1 MEMLLTVEQAA
12 ERLQLTAWT
21 VREHLK
27 SGKLRG
33 VKRGS
38 VWRVPE
44 AALLET
50 VTPPASDWAQS
61 AQRLS
66 HVYADS
72 IASGG
77 ELTAFATAPGQ
88 IYDYDS
94 QAGIE
99 AKTGAATEAGPE
111 GEAIG
116 A

>member
-77 ELTAFATAPGQ
+77 ELTAFATAPGEV
-88 IYDYDS
+88 YDYDS
-94 QAGIE
+94 P
-99 AKTGAATEAGPE
+99 TGTGTGTEAGPE
-111 GEAIG
+111 GG
-116 A
+116 AVGA